1 MPTKVLQ
8 MRFATDQKS
17 CWRGQWAASASVLIF
32 ILAPVALA
40 TAQQAVVRDLCAS
53 AAWISAP
60 STPAAITPTPAL
72 NAVEP
77 NPRSV
82 PPTPAPDSAEPD
94 VEPISVEFN
103 SSPDLGR
110 S

>member
-60 STPAAITPTPAL
+60 STLAAIAPNPAL

-94 VEPISVEFN
+94 VEPISVEFD